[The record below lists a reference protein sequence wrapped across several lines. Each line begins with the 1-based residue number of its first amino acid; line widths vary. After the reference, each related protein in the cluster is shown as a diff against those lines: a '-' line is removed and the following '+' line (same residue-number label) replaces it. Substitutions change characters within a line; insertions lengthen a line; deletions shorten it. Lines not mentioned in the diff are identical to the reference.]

1 MSEERLVLIETKLA
15 HQEHL
20 VEQLNDVVTKQ
31 QEIIMQL
38 EKRYVILAERLRSI
52 SDVLP
57 TADEQDERPPHY

>member
-1 MSEERLVLIETKLA
+1 MSDERLVLIETKLA

-38 EKRYVILAERLRSI
+38 QERYVTLAERLRSI

-57 TADEQDERPPHY
+57 AGDQQDERPPHY